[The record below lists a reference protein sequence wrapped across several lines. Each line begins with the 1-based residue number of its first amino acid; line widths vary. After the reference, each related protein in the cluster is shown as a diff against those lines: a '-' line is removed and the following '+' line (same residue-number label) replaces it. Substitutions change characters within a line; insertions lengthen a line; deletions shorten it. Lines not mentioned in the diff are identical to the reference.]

1 MKSKALSLMSM
12 AALVAACGGGGG
24 GGVSDSLPPSSTLAQ
39 QCSPANPLAPSANRT
54 ASLDTERRWVRSYV
68 DEAYLWYREV
78 PTVDATRPEFNL
90 SDVPI
95 ALDNYFLALT
105 EEGVARDRFSFTY
118 PTADWLALAQSG
130 IVSGFGAEWLL
141 GSATPPR
148 NIRIAYVD
156 PQTPAAAADLTRGM
170 ALVSVDGFSADDNT
184 SAGIERLNEALFSP
198 TVGRSYSFVLRDLQG
213 VNRAVSMTAAQITKT
228 PVQNLRTIDTPS
240 GRVGYMSFHDHLVP
254 AEGQL
259 VSAFQSLASQNISDL
274 VLDLR
279 YNGGGYLYIASQVG
293 YMIAGSMRT
302 GGRTFE
308 RLLFND
314 KRTADNNDPDNN
326 TPFYNVTSGFSG
338 SGTTANQPLPQLSLN
353 RLLGERGDRQRA
365 ARHQCRG
372 GPDRRYDLWQ
382 ALWLHGKGQLRHLVL
397 PDRVPGGQRP
407 GLRRLRKRL
416 RCDLCRRRRPDA
428 RPGRQQ
434 RRHARRRTV
443 APCERQL
450 PGRGRSRVAAGWR
463 RRHRPRAAPPRK
475 RKQDPALI
483 AARPADAADPAL
495 PVRWRRP
502 LEGERRSRN
511 GGGWVLYAVPPTVRP
526 SMRSV
531 G

>member
-1 MKSKALSLMSM
+1 MKSKALSLMSI
-12 AALVAACGGGGG
+12 AALAAACGGGGG

-213 VNRAVSMTAAQITKT
+213 VDRAVSMTAAQITKT

-293 YMIAGSMRT
+293 YMIAGSTRT

-338 SGTTANQPLPQLSLN
+338 SGTAARQPLPQLSLN
-353 RLLGERGDRQRA
+353 RVFVLAGPATCSASEAIVNGLRGINVEVILIGGTTCGKPYGFTAKDNCGISYFPIEFQGVNDQGFGDYASGFAATCAAADDLTRALGDSSEGMLAAALSRRANGSCPVASDRESPQA
-365 ARHQCRG
+365 GAG
-372 GPDRRYDLWQ
+372 ATDRV
-382 ALWLHGKGQLRHLVL
+382 LRH
-397 PDRVPGGQRP
+397 PARESKI
-407 GLRRLRKRL
+407 LR
-416 RCDLCRRRRPDA
+416 
-428 RPGRQQ
+428 
-434 RRHARRRTV
+434 
-443 APCERQL
+443 
-450 PGRGRSRVAAGWR
+450 
-463 RRHRPRAAPPRK
+463 
-475 RKQDPALI
+475 
-483 AARPADAADPAL
+483 
-495 PVRWRRP
+495 
-502 LEGERRSRN
+502 
-511 GGGWVLYAVPPTVRP
+511 
-526 SMRSV
+526 
-531 G
+531 

>member
-293 YMIAGSMRT
+293 YMIAGSTRT

-338 SGTTANQPLPQLSLN
+338 SGTAARQPLPHLSLN
-353 RLLGERGDRQRA
+353 RVFVLAGPATCSASEAIVNGLRGISVEVVLIGGTTCGKPYGFTAKDNCGISYFPIEFQGVNDQGFGDYASGFAATCAAADDLTRALGDSSEGMLAAALSRRANGSCPVASDRESPQA
-365 ARHQCRG
+365 GAG
-372 GPDRRYDLWQ
+372 ATDRV
-382 ALWLHGKGQLRHLVL
+382 LRH
-397 PDRVPGGQRP
+397 PARESKI
-407 GLRRLRKRL
+407 LR
-416 RCDLCRRRRPDA
+416 
-428 RPGRQQ
+428 
-434 RRHARRRTV
+434 
-443 APCERQL
+443 
-450 PGRGRSRVAAGWR
+450 
-463 RRHRPRAAPPRK
+463 
-475 RKQDPALI
+475 
-483 AARPADAADPAL
+483 
-495 PVRWRRP
+495 
-502 LEGERRSRN
+502 
-511 GGGWVLYAVPPTVRP
+511 
-526 SMRSV
+526 
-531 G
+531 

>member
-12 AALVAACGGGGG
+12 AALAAACGGGGG

-326 TPFYNVTSGFSG
+326 TPFYNVTSGFTG
-338 SGTTANQPLPQLSLN
+338 SGTAARQPLPQLSLN
-353 RLLGERGDRQRA
+353 RVFVLAGPGTCSASEAIVNGLRGINVEVILIGGTTCGKPYGFTAKDNCGISYFPIEFQGVNDQGFGDYASGFAATCAAADDLTRALGDSSEGMLAAALSRRANGSCPVAGDRESPQA
-365 ARHQCRG
+365 GAG
-372 GPDRRYDLWQ
+372 ATDRV
-382 ALWLHGKGQLRHLVL
+382 LRH
-397 PDRVPGGQRP
+397 PARESKI
-407 GLRRLRKRL
+407 LR
-416 RCDLCRRRRPDA
+416 
-428 RPGRQQ
+428 
-434 RRHARRRTV
+434 
-443 APCERQL
+443 
-450 PGRGRSRVAAGWR
+450 
-463 RRHRPRAAPPRK
+463 
-475 RKQDPALI
+475 
-483 AARPADAADPAL
+483 
-495 PVRWRRP
+495 
-502 LEGERRSRN
+502 
-511 GGGWVLYAVPPTVRP
+511 
-526 SMRSV
+526 
-531 G
+531 

>member
-293 YMIAGSMRT
+293 YMIAGSTRT

-338 SGTTANQPLPQLSLN
+338 SGTAARQPLPQLSLN
-353 RLLGERGDRQRA
+353 RVFVLAGPGTCSASEAIVNGLRGINVEVVLIGGTTCGKPYGFTAKDNCGISYFPIEFQGVNDQGFGDYASGFAATCAAADDLTRALGDSSEGMLAAALSRRANGSCPVAGDRESPQA
-365 ARHQCRG
+365 GAG
-372 GPDRRYDLWQ
+372 ATDRV
-382 ALWLHGKGQLRHLVL
+382 LRH
-397 PDRVPGGQRP
+397 PARESKI
-407 GLRRLRKRL
+407 LR
-416 RCDLCRRRRPDA
+416 
-428 RPGRQQ
+428 
-434 RRHARRRTV
+434 
-443 APCERQL
+443 
-450 PGRGRSRVAAGWR
+450 
-463 RRHRPRAAPPRK
+463 
-475 RKQDPALI
+475 
-483 AARPADAADPAL
+483 
-495 PVRWRRP
+495 
-502 LEGERRSRN
+502 
-511 GGGWVLYAVPPTVRP
+511 
-526 SMRSV
+526 
-531 G
+531 

>member
-170 ALVSVDGFSADDNT
+170 ALVSVDGFSSDDNT

-293 YMIAGSMRT
+293 YMIAGSTRT

-326 TPFYNVTSGFSG
+326 TPFYNVTSGFTG
-338 SGTTANQPLPQLSLN
+338 SGTTARQPLPQLSLN
-353 RLLGERGDRQRA
+353 RVFVLAGPGTCSASEAIVNGLRGINVEVVLIGGTTCGKPYGFTAKDNCGISYFPIEFQGVNDQGFGDYASGFAATCAAADDLTRALGDSSEGMLAAALSRRANGSCPVAGDRESPQA
-365 ARHQCRG
+365 GAG
-372 GPDRRYDLWQ
+372 ATDRV
-382 ALWLHGKGQLRHLVL
+382 LRH
-397 PDRVPGGQRP
+397 PARESKI
-407 GLRRLRKRL
+407 LR
-416 RCDLCRRRRPDA
+416 
-428 RPGRQQ
+428 
-434 RRHARRRTV
+434 
-443 APCERQL
+443 
-450 PGRGRSRVAAGWR
+450 
-463 RRHRPRAAPPRK
+463 
-475 RKQDPALI
+475 
-483 AARPADAADPAL
+483 
-495 PVRWRRP
+495 
-502 LEGERRSRN
+502 
-511 GGGWVLYAVPPTVRP
+511 
-526 SMRSV
+526 
-531 G
+531 